1 MTRFQNHFSGM
12 FLASALF
19 TLLTAGN
26 ALRPDFQATTAVP
39 IGGILIWWGTFQ
51 DIPAGFEAC
60 DGRTPHT
67 EGAVFRERKPDLQ
80 KMFVKG
86 ADDMR
91 AFVPRSNKGGGSP
104 QISIRVDPHQLQL
117 DEIPGHTH
125 SLANHTHAIAP
136 HNHGVDP
143 PPQAIAGHAHA
154 LGDRV
159 AVDVGGG
166 TTTNVV
172 SATLG
177 SATTG
182 STNLSVDIAPL
193 NTGNNSAGLVTQ
205 PPSVANTGSTGG
217 MAPAG
222 AARGHTHTLSSNV
235 LDLRPPYLDVLYI
248 IRVK

>member
-1 MTRFQNHFSGM
+1 MNRIQNQFSGM
-12 FLASALF
+12 LMASALF
-19 TLLTAGN
+19 TLLTAGS
-26 ALRPDFQATTAVP
+26 ALRQDSQATTAVP
-39 IGGILIWWGTFQ
+39 IGGILIWWGIFQ

-67 EGAVFRERKPDLQ
+67 EGAVFRDRKPDLQ
-80 KMFVKG
+80 KLFVKG

-104 QISIRVDPHQLQL
+104 LISVRVDPHQLQL
-117 DEIPGHTH
+117 DEIPGHAH

-136 HNHGVDP
+136 HDHGVDP
-143 PPQAIAGHAHA
+143 PPQAIAGHAHTI
-154 LGDRV
+154 GDRV
-159 AVDVGGG
+159 QVSVGGAA
-166 TTTNVV
+166 TANVV

-177 SATTG
+177 TATTG
-182 STNLSVDIAPL
+182 ATNLSVDLAPL

-205 PPSVANTGSTGG
+205 GPSVANTGASGG
-217 MAPAG
+217 IAPTG
-222 AARGHTHTLSSNV
+222 AARGHSHTLSTNA